1 MNRIKAYGFYLTK
14 PNMPLEKRS
23 FTLNVAE
30 PDQVIVK
37 VAGCGLCHTDL
48 SFLSGNVKTKK
59 EFPII
64 LGHEISGT
72 IVEAGN
78 DYKDAIGKNVVI
90 PAVLPCGECEIC
102 LSGRDNICQ
111 KQLMPGNDFDGGFAS
126 HILVPGSQ
134 LCFLPDDLNGIK
146 LSDFSVVADAIT
158 TPYQSI
164 LRSELKSG
172 ELAIV
177 IGVGGVGNYLVQHAK
192 NKDAKVIAL
201 DIDDQKLENA
211 KKMGAD
217 FVFNTKELSPSEIKK
232 KIRSLIKE
240 EKLKTFGW
248 KVFEVSGT
256 ASGQEVAMSLLSF
269 AGSIGIVGF
278 TMEKITTRIS
288 NAMAFDATIFGN
300 WGCSPK
306 YYSDVVKDVL
316 GKKINICDNVE
327 SFPLDDIN
335 EIIPLSL
342 NHEIE
347 KRAIFIP
354 NEIIGE

>member
-1 MNRIKAYGFYLTK
+1 MNKIKAYGFYLTK
-14 PNMPLEKRS
+14 PNMPLEKK
-23 FTLNVAE
+23 FFELNVAE

-59 EFPII
+59 EFPLI

-78 DYKDAIGKNVVI
+78 LFKDLIGKNVII

-111 KQLMPGNDFDGGFAS
+111 KQKMPGNDFDGGFAS
-126 HILVPGSQ
+126 HILVPGQQ
-134 LCFLPDDLNGIK
+134 LCILPEDLKGIK

-164 LRSELKSG
+164 IRSKLESG
-172 ELAIV
+172 DLAIV

-192 NKDAKVIAL
+192 IRGAKVIAL
-201 DIDDQKLENA
+201 DIDDKKLVNA
-211 KKMGAD
+211 KRMGAD
-217 FVFNTKELSPSEIKK
+217 FVLNTRELAPHDIKK
-232 KIRSLIKE
+232 AIRTLIKE
-240 EKLKTFGW
+240 EKLKSFGW

-256 ASGQEVAMSLLSF
+256 AAGQNVAMSLLSF
-269 AGSIGIVGF
+269 GGTVGIVGF
-278 TMEKITTRIS
+278 TMDKINTRLS

-306 YYSDVVKDVL
+306 YYSDVVRDVL
-316 GKKINICDNVE
+316 NQKINVSDNIE
-327 SFPLDDIN
+327 SYPLDDIN

-342 NHEIE
+342 SHKLE
-347 KRAIFIP
+347 KRAIFTP